1 MIETQTKWKI
11 THGINMKLNPMKF
24 DQLIHEK
31 KQDAS
36 SYIHIESKLM
46 LKTRKEWNLSEQH
59 RIK

>member
-1 MIETQTKWKI
+1 
-11 THGINMKLNPMKF
+11 MKLNPMKF

-46 LKTRKEWNLSEQH
+46 LKTRKE
-59 RIK
+59 